1 MIWTEQDDE
10 LRWEKGD
17 PGSVIMGERVGIEL
31 LSKSL
36 SSTWIESLSAVE
48 DNGKMSTT
56 LGTRLCKLC
65 Q

>member
-17 PGSVIMGERVGIEL
+17 SGSVIMGERDGIEL

-36 SSTWIESLSAVE
+36 SSPLIESLVAVE
-48 DNGKMSTT
+48 DNGEISTT
-56 LGTRLCKLC
+56 LGTQLRKLC